1 LTIAIPAGPGRNHGK
16 DRAMSAA
23 TAEAKKEVQDQEAES
38 GIVCVLDLG
47 EHRRKRVKKLRKGGG
62 RLMEKVEDAVA
73 SLQEQGV
80 LKPDA
85 QTVVVVVREEWSL
98 RGMLDDDDDD

>member
-1 LTIAIPAGPGRNHGK
+1 
-16 DRAMSAA
+16 MSAA
-23 TAEAKKEVQDQEAES
+23 TAATAEPKKPTEEPES

-47 EHRRKRVKKLRKGGG
+47 EHRRKRVKKLRKGEG

-80 LKPDA
+80 LNADA

-98 RGMLDDDDDD
+98 RGMMDNDDDDD

>member
-1 LTIAIPAGPGRNHGK
+1 MN
-16 DRAMSAA
+16 AA
-23 TAEAKKEVQDQEAES
+23 TAEAKKPAEEAES

-47 EHRRKRVKKLRKGGG
+47 EHRRKRVKKLRKGEG

-98 RGMLDDDDDD
+98 RGMLDDDDDDDDD

>member
-1 LTIAIPAGPGRNHGK
+1 MT
-16 DRAMSAA
+16 AA
-23 TAEAKKEVQDQEAES
+23 TASAEARKETPEVDEAEAEA

-47 EHRRKRVKKLRKGGG
+47 EHRRKRVRKLRKGEG
-62 RLMEKVEDAVA
+62 RLMDKVEEAVA

-80 LKPDA
+80 LRPDA

-98 RGMLDDDDDD
+98 KGMLDDDDDDDD

>member
-1 LTIAIPAGPGRNHGK
+1 
-16 DRAMSAA
+16 MSAA
-23 TAEAKKEVQDQEAES
+23 TAATAESKKPTEEAEA

-47 EHRRKRVKKLRKGGG
+47 EHRRKRVKKLRKGEG

-80 LKPDA
+80 LKADA

-98 RGMLDDDDDD
+98 RGMIDDDDDDD